1 MVYLSSKKIDVL
13 TNKYFLM
20 KIIGTG
26 SAHPKCCVTNAMLEQ
41 FLDTTDEWITERT
54 GIKERLVISSE
65 KLEDMAVA
73 AANKALEDANLTA
86 KDIDFIICSNV
97 VNEYVTPALS
107 CIIQGKIGATCPTL
121 DINAACAGFIFAMD
135 MAEDK
140 IRCKKAKNILIV
152 CAEEPS
158 RMVSWQN
165 RSTSVLFGDGAGA
178 AVVTEGDEL
187 KAISLTTSS
196 LTDVLYY
203 QRKLEPTPYID
214 KEENFEPLVMNGRE
228 VFKYAVKNSCRD
240 IRKLLNETGLQAED
254 IKYYV
259 LHQANLRII
268 DSIRRFLNVDEE
280 RIPHNIERY
289 GNISSAAL
297 PALLDEL
304 NRAGKLQKGDKLV
317 FSAFGAG
324 FTTGA
329 CVIEWAK

>member
-1 MVYLSSKKIDVL
+1 MSSKKIDVL

-140 IRCKKAKNILIV
+140 LRCKKAKNILIV

>member
-1 MVYLSSKKIDVL
+1 
-13 TNKYFLM
+13 M

-26 SAHPKCCVTNAMLEQ
+26 SAHPTCKVTNTMLEQ
-41 FLDTTDEWITERT
+41 FLETSDEWITERT
-54 GIKERLVISSE
+54 GIKGRLVISSE
-65 KLEDMAVA
+65 KLEDLAVI
-73 AANKALEDANLTA
+73 AANKALEDANLKA
-86 KDIDFIICSNV
+86 SDIDYIICSNV

-107 CIIQGKIGATCPTL
+107 CIIQGKLGATCPTV
-121 DINAACAGFIFAMD
+121 DINAACAGFLFALD
-135 MAEDK
+135 MADDK
-140 IRCKKAKNILIV
+140 LNAKKAKNILIV

-178 AVVTEGDEL
+178 AVVTEGDAL
-187 KAISLTTSS
+187 KAIRLTTSS
-196 LTDVLYY
+196 LTEVLYY
-203 QRKLEPTPYID
+203 QRKLEPTPYIS
-214 KEENFEPLVMNGRE
+214 KEENFEPLVMKGRE
-228 VFKYAVKNSCRD
+228 VFKHAVTSSCRD
-240 IRKLLNETGLQAED
+240 IRKLLNQTGLEPED
-254 IKYYV
+254 VKYYV

-268 DSIRRFLNVDEE
+268 ESIRNFLGVDKERVPHNVD
-280 RIPHNIERY
+280 RY

-329 CVIEWAK
+329 CIIEWAK

>member
-1 MVYLSSKKIDVL
+1 
-13 TNKYFLM
+13 M

-26 SAHPKCCVTNAMLEQ
+26 SAHPTCKVTNEMLEQ
-41 FLDTTDEWITERT
+41 FLETSDEWITERT

-65 KLEDMAVA
+65 KLEDLAVI

-86 KDIDFIICSNV
+86 ADIDYIICSNV

-107 CIIQGKIGATCPTL
+107 CIIQGKLGATCPTV
-121 DINAACAGFIFAMD
+121 DINAACAGFLFALD
-135 MAEDK
+135 MADDK
-140 IRCKKAKNILIV
+140 INAKKAKNILIV

-187 KAISLTTSS
+187 KAIRLTTSS
-196 LTDVLYY
+196 LAEVLYY
-203 QRKLEPTPYID
+203 QRKLEPTPYIT
-214 KEENFEPLVMNGRE
+214 KEENFEPLVMRGRE
-228 VFKYAVKNSCRD
+228 VFKHAVTSSCRD
-240 IRKLLNETGLQAED
+240 IRKLLNQTGLQAED

-259 LHQANLRII
+259 LHQANRRII
-268 DSIRRFLNVDEE
+268 DSIRNFLGVDEE
-280 RIPHNIERY
+280 RVPHNVERY

>member
-1 MVYLSSKKIDVL
+1 
-13 TNKYFLM
+13 
-20 KIIGTG
+20 
-26 SAHPKCCVTNAMLEQ
+26 MLEQ
-41 FLDTTDEWITERT
+41 FLETTDEWITERT

-65 KLEDMAVA
+65 KLEDLAVI

-86 KDIDFIICSNV
+86 ADIDYIICSNV

-107 CIIQGKIGATCPTL
+107 CIIQGKLGATCPTV
-121 DINAACAGFIFAMD
+121 DINAACAGFLFALD
-135 MAEDK
+135 MADDK
-140 IRCKKAKNILIV
+140 INAKKAKNILIV

-158 RMVSWQN
+158 RMVSWKN

-187 KAISLTTSS
+187 KAIRLTTSS
-196 LTDVLYY
+196 LAEVLYY
-203 QRKLEPTPYID
+203 QRKLEPTPYIT
-214 KEENFEPLVMNGRE
+214 KEENFEPLVMRGRE
-228 VFKYAVKNSCRD
+228 VFKHAVTSSCRD
-240 IRKLLNETGLQAED
+240 IRKLLNQTGLQAED

-259 LHQANLRII
+259 LHQANRRII
-268 DSIRRFLNVDEE
+268 DSIRNFLGVDEE
-280 RIPHNIERY
+280 RVPHNVERY

>member
-1 MVYLSSKKIDVL
+1 
-13 TNKYFLM
+13 M

-26 SAHPKCCVTNAMLEQ
+26 SAHPKCAVSNEMLEK
-41 FLDTTDEWITERT
+41 FLETTDEWITERT
-54 GIKERLVISSE
+54 GIKERCVISSE
-65 KLEDMAVA
+65 KLEDLATD
-73 AANKALEDANLTA
+73 AANKALEDAGLTA
-86 KDIDFIICSNV
+86 ADIDFIICSNV
-97 VNEYVTPALS
+97 VNEFVTPALS
-107 CIIQGKIGATCPTL
+107 CIIQGKLGAKCPTV
-121 DINAACAGFIFAMD
+121 DINAACAGFIYAMD

-140 IRCKKAKNILIV
+140 LRCKKAKNILIV

-165 RSTSVLFGDGAGA
+165 RSTCVLFGDGAGA

-187 KAISLTTSS
+187 KAIRLTTESM
-196 LTDVLYY
+196 TDVLYY

-214 KEENFEPLVMNGRE
+214 KDENFEPLVMRGRE
-228 VFKYAVKNSCRD
+228 VFKHAVSNSNKD
-240 IRKLLNETGLQAED
+240 IKTLLEETGLKTDD

-259 LHQANLRII
+259 LHQANRRII
-268 DSIRRFLNVDEE
+268 DAIRNFLGVDEE
-280 RIPHNIERY
+280 RVPHNVERY

-304 NRAGKLQKGDKLV
+304 NRGGKLQKGDKLV

>member
-1 MVYLSSKKIDVL
+1 
-13 TNKYFLM
+13 M

-26 SAHPKCCVTNAMLEQ
+26 SAHPTCKVTKEMLEQ
-41 FLDTTDEWITERT
+41 FLETTDEWITERT

-65 KLEDMAVA
+65 KLEDLAVE

-86 KDIDFIICSNV
+86 ADIDFIICSNV

-107 CIIQGKIGATCPTL
+107 CIIQGQLGATCPTV
-121 DINAACAGFIFAMD
+121 DINAACAGFLFAMD
-135 MAEDK
+135 IADDK
-140 IRCKKAKNILIV
+140 LRAKKAKNILIV

-187 KAISLTTSS
+187 KAIRLTTSS
-196 LTDVLYY
+196 LAEVLYY
-203 QRKLEPTPYID
+203 QRKLEPTPYIS
-214 KEENFEPLVMNGRE
+214 KEENFEPLVMKGRE
-228 VFKYAVKNSCRD
+228 VFKHAVTSSCRD
-240 IRKLLNETGLQAED
+240 IRKLLNQTGLQPED

-259 LHQANLRII
+259 LHQANRRII
-268 DSIRRFLNVDEE
+268 DSIRNFLGVDEE
-280 RIPHNIERY
+280 RVPHNVERY

>member
-1 MVYLSSKKIDVL
+1 
-13 TNKYFLM
+13 M

-26 SAHPKCCVTNAMLEQ
+26 SAHPSCAVTNEMLEK

-54 GIKERLVISSE
+54 GIKERCVISSE
-65 KLEDMAVA
+65 KLEDLAVIA
-73 AANKALEDANLTA
+73 AKRALEDANLTA
-86 KDIDFIICSNV
+86 ADIDFIICSNV

-107 CIIQGKIGATCPTL
+107 CIIQGMIGATCPTV
-121 DINAACAGFIFAMD
+121 DINAACAGFLFAMD

-140 IRCKKAKNILIV
+140 LQCKKAKNILIV

-165 RSTSVLFGDGAGA
+165 RSTCVLFGDGAGA
-178 AVVTEGDEL
+178 AVVTAGDEL
-187 KAISLTTSS
+187 KAIRLTTST

-203 QRKLEPTPYID
+203 QRRLEPTPYVT
-214 KEENFEPLVMNGRE
+214 KEENFEPLVMKGRE
-228 VFKYAVKNSCRD
+228 VFKHAVTSSCRD
-240 IRKLLNETGLQAED
+240 IRKLLNQTGLQPED

-259 LHQANLRII
+259 LHQANRRII
-268 DSIRRFLNVDEE
+268 DSIRNFLGVDEE
-280 RIPHNIERY
+280 RVPHNVERY

-297 PALLDEL
+297 PALLDER

-329 CVIEWAK
+329 CIIEWNK

>member
-1 MVYLSSKKIDVL
+1 
-13 TNKYFLM
+13 M
-20 KIIGTG
+20 KIIGPG
-26 SAHPKCCVTNAMLEQ
+26 SAHPQCAVTNEMLEQ

-54 GIKERLVISSE
+54 GIKERRVISSE
-65 KLEDMAVA
+65 KLEDLAVI
-73 AANKALEDANLTA
+73 AANKALEDAGLTA
-86 KDIDFIICSNV
+86 ADIDFIICSNV

-140 IRCKKAKNILIV
+140 LKCKKAKNILIV

-165 RSTSVLFGDGAGA
+165 RSTCVLFGDGAGA

-187 KAISLTTSS
+187 KAIRLTTSS
-196 LTDVLYY
+196 LTEVLYY
-203 QRKLEPTPYID
+203 QRALEPTPYIN
-214 KEENFEPLVMNGRE
+214 KEENYEPLVMRGRE
-228 VFKYAVKNSCRD
+228 VFKHAVTNSCRD
-240 IRKLLNETGLQAED
+240 IRKLLNQTGLEASD

-259 LHQANLRII
+259 LHQANHRII
-268 DSIRRFLNVDEE
+268 ESIRGFLGVEEE
-280 RIPHNIERY
+280 RVPHNVERY

-304 NRAGKLQKGDKLV
+304 NREGKLQKGDKLV

>member
-1 MVYLSSKKIDVL
+1 
-13 TNKYFLM
+13 M

-26 SAHPKCCVTNAMLEQ
+26 SAHPQCCVTNTMLEQ
-41 FLDTTDEWITERT
+41 FLETTDEWITERT

-65 KLEDMAVA
+65 KLEDLAVI

-165 RSTSVLFGDGAGA
+165 RSTCVLFGDGAGA

-187 KAISLTTSS
+187 KAIRLTTSS

-203 QRKLEPTPYID
+203 QRNLEPTPYIS
-214 KEENFEPLVMNGRE
+214 KEENFEPLVMRGRE
-228 VFKYAVKNSCRD
+228 VFKHAVTNSCRD
-240 IRKLLNETGLQAED
+240 IRKLLNETGLEAQD

-259 LHQANLRII
+259 LHQANRRII
-268 DSIRRFLNVDEE
+268 DSIRNFLGVDEE
-280 RIPHNIERY
+280 RVPHNVERY

-304 NRAGKLQKGDKLV
+304 NRDGKLQKGDKLV
-317 FSAFGAG
+317 FSAFGA
-324 FTTGA
+324 
-329 CVIEWAK
+329 

>member
-1 MVYLSSKKIDVL
+1 
-13 TNKYFLM
+13 M

-26 SAHPKCCVTNAMLEQ
+26 SAHPSCSVSNEMLEK
-41 FLDTTDEWITERT
+41 FLETTDEWITERT
-54 GIKERLVISSE
+54 GIKERCVISSE
-65 KLEDMAVA
+65 RLEDLACDA
-73 AANKALEDANLTA
+73 AMKAIEDANLTVN
-86 KDIDFIICSNV
+86 DIDFIICSNV

-107 CIIQGKIGATCPTL
+107 CIIQGKLGATCPTV

-135 MAEDK
+135 MADDK
-140 IRCKKAKNILIV
+140 LKNKKAKNILIV

-165 RSTSVLFGDGAGA
+165 RSTCVLFGDGAGA

-187 KAISLTTSS
+187 KAIRLTTSS

-203 QRKLEPTPYID
+203 QRRLEPTPYISKD
-214 KEENFEPLVMNGRE
+214 EVFEPLVMKGRD
-228 VFKYAVKNSCRD
+228 VFKHAVSSSNKD
-240 IRKLLNETGLQAED
+240 IKMLLEQTGLQTED

-259 LHQANLRII
+259 LHQANKRII
-268 DSIRRFLNVDEE
+268 DAIRNFLGVDESKV
-280 RIPHNIERY
+280 PHNVERY

-304 NRAGKLQKGDKLV
+304 NRGGKLQKGDKLV

>member
-1 MVYLSSKKIDVL
+1 
-13 TNKYFLM
+13 M

-26 SAHPKCCVTNAMLEQ
+26 SAHPQCCVTNTMLEQ
-41 FLDTTDEWITERT
+41 FLETTDEWITERT

-65 KLEDMAVA
+65 KLEDLAVI

-165 RSTSVLFGDGAGA
+165 RSTCVLFGDGAGA

-187 KAISLTTSS
+187 KAIRLTTSS

-203 QRKLEPTPYID
+203 QRNLEPTPYIS
-214 KEENFEPLVMNGRE
+214 KEENFEPLVMRGRE
-228 VFKYAVKNSCRD
+228 VFKHAVTNSCRD
-240 IRKLLNETGLQAED
+240 IRKLLNETGLEAQD

-259 LHQANLRII
+259 LHQANRRII
-268 DSIRRFLNVDEE
+268 DSIRNFLGVDEE
-280 RIPHNIERY
+280 RVPHNVERY

-304 NRAGKLQKGDKLV
+304 NRDGKLQKGDKLV

>member
-1 MVYLSSKKIDVL
+1 
-13 TNKYFLM
+13 M

-26 SAHPKCCVTNAMLEQ
+26 AAHPKCAVSNQMLEQ
-41 FLDTTDEWITERT
+41 FLETTDEWITERT
-54 GIKERLVISSE
+54 GIKERCVISSE
-65 KLEDMAVA
+65 KLEDLATE
-73 AANKALEDANLTA
+73 AANKALEDAGLTA
-86 KDIDFIICSNV
+86 ADIDYIICSNV

-107 CIIQGKIGATCPTL
+107 CIIQGKLGATCPTL
-121 DINAACAGFIFAMD
+121 DINAACAGFLFALD

-140 IRCKKAKNILIV
+140 LKCKKAKNILII

-165 RSTSVLFGDGAGA
+165 RSTCVLFGDGAGA

-187 KAISLTTSS
+187 KAIRLTTSS
-196 LTDVLYY
+196 LTEVLYY
-203 QRKLEPTPYID
+203 QRSLEPTPYIT
-214 KEENFEPLVMNGRE
+214 KEENFEPLIMKGRE
-228 VFKYAVKNSCRD
+228 VFKHAVTNSCRD
-240 IRKLLNETGLQAED
+240 IRKLLSETGLAAED
-254 IKYYV
+254 IKYFV
-259 LHQANLRII
+259 LHQANRRII
-268 DSIRRFLNVDEE
+268 DSIRGFLGVDEE
-280 RIPHNIERY
+280 RVPHNVERY

-324 FTTGA
+324 FTTGG

>member
-1 MVYLSSKKIDVL
+1 
-13 TNKYFLM
+13 M

-26 SAHPKCCVTNAMLEQ
+26 SAHPTCKVTNTMLEQ
-41 FLDTTDEWITERT
+41 FLETSDEWITERT

-65 KLEDMAVA
+65 KLEDLAVI
-73 AANKALEDANLTA
+73 AANKALEDANLKA
-86 KDIDFIICSNV
+86 SDIDYIICSNV

-107 CIIQGKIGATCPTL
+107 CIIQGKLGATCPTV
-121 DINAACAGFIFAMD
+121 DINAACAGFLFALD
-135 MAEDK
+135 MADDK
-140 IRCKKAKNILIV
+140 LNAKKAKNILIV

-178 AVVTEGDEL
+178 AVVTEGDAL
-187 KAISLTTSS
+187 KAIRLTTSS
-196 LTDVLYY
+196 LTEVLYY
-203 QRKLEPTPYID
+203 QRKLEPTPYIT
-214 KEENFEPLVMNGRE
+214 KEENFEPLVMKGRE
-228 VFKYAVKNSCRD
+228 VFKHAVTNSCRD
-240 IRKLLNETGLQAED
+240 IRKLLNQTGLEPGD
-254 IKYYV
+254 VKYYV

-268 DSIRRFLNVDEE
+268 ESIRNFLGVDKECV
-280 RIPHNIERY
+280 PHNIERY

-317 FSAFGAG
+317 LSAFGAG

>member
-1 MVYLSSKKIDVL
+1 
-13 TNKYFLM
+13 
-20 KIIGTG
+20 
-26 SAHPKCCVTNAMLEQ
+26 MLEQ

-73 AANKALEDANLTA
+73 AASKALEDANLTA

>member
-1 MVYLSSKKIDVL
+1 
-13 TNKYFLM
+13 M

-26 SAHPKCCVTNAMLEQ
+26 SAHPSCSVTNEMLEK
-41 FLDTTDEWITERT
+41 FLETTDEWITERT
-54 GIKERLVISSE
+54 GIKARSVISTERL
-65 KLEDMAVA
+65 EDLACEA
-73 AANKALEDANLTA
+73 AQRALEDANLSVN
-86 KDIDFIICSNV
+86 DIDFIICSNV

-107 CIIQGKIGATCPTL
+107 CIIQGKLGAKCPTV

-135 MAEDK
+135 MADDK
-140 IRCKKAKNILIV
+140 LKANKAKNILIV

-165 RSTSVLFGDGAGA
+165 RSTCVLFGDGAGA
-178 AVVTEGDEL
+178 AVVTAGDEL
-187 KAISLTTSS
+187 KAIRLTTES

-203 QRKLEPTPYID
+203 QRRLEPTPYID
-214 KEENFEPLVMNGRE
+214 KDETFEPLVMRGRE
-228 VFKYAVKNSCRD
+228 VFKHAVSSSNKD
-240 IRKLLNETGLQAED
+240 IKTLLNETGLQPND

-259 LHQANLRII
+259 LHQANKRII
-268 DSIRRFLNVDEE
+268 DSIRNFLGVDEE
-280 RIPHNIERY
+280 RVPHNVERY

-304 NRAGKLQKGDKLV
+304 NRGGKLQKGDKLV

-329 CVIEWAK
+329 CIIEWAK

>member
-1 MVYLSSKKIDVL
+1 
-13 TNKYFLM
+13 M

-26 SAHPKCCVTNAMLEQ
+26 SAHPSCAVTNEMLEK

-54 GIKERLVISSE
+54 GIKERCVISSE
-65 KLEDMAVA
+65 KLEDLAVI

-86 KDIDFIICSNV
+86 TDIDFIICSNV

-107 CIIQGKIGATCPTL
+107 CIIQGKLGATCPTV
-121 DINAACAGFIFAMD
+121 DINAACAGFLFAMD

-140 IRCKKAKNILIV
+140 LQCKKAKNILIV

-165 RSTSVLFGDGAGA
+165 RSTCVLFGDGAGA

-187 KAISLTTSS
+187 KAIRLTTSS
-196 LTDVLYY
+196 LADVLYY
-203 QRKLEPTPYID
+203 QRKLEPTPYISKD
-214 KEENFEPLVMNGRE
+214 EDYEPLVMKGRE
-228 VFKYAVKNSCRD
+228 VFKHAVTSSCRD
-240 IRKLLNETGLQAED
+240 IRKLLNQTGLEPQD

-259 LHQANLRII
+259 LHQANRRII
-268 DSIRRFLNVDEE
+268 DSIRNFLGVDEE
-280 RIPHNIERY
+280 RVPHNVERY

-304 NRAGKLQKGDKLV
+304 NREGKLQKGDKLV

-329 CVIEWAK
+329 CIIEWNK

>member
-1 MVYLSSKKIDVL
+1 
-13 TNKYFLM
+13 M

-26 SAHPKCCVTNAMLEQ
+26 SAHPKCAVSNEMLEK
-41 FLDTTDEWITERT
+41 FLETTDEWITERT
-54 GIKERLVISSE
+54 GIKERCVISSE
-65 KLEDMAVA
+65 KLEDMATE
-73 AANKALEDANLTA
+73 AANRALEDAGLTA
-86 KDIDFIICSNV
+86 ADIDFIICSNV
-97 VNEYVTPALS
+97 VNEYVTPAMS
-107 CIIQGKIGATCPTL
+107 CIIQGKLGAKCPTV
-121 DINAACAGFIFAMD
+121 DINAACAGFIYAMD

-140 IRCKKAKNILIV
+140 LQCKKAKNILIV

-165 RSTSVLFGDGAGA
+165 RSTCVLFGDGAGA

-187 KAISLTTSS
+187 KAIRLTTES

-203 QRKLEPTPYID
+203 QRRLEPTPYIS
-214 KEENFEPLVMNGRE
+214 KEENFEPLVMRGRE
-228 VFKYAVKNSCRD
+228 VFKHAVSNSNKD
-240 IRKLLNETGLQAED
+240 IKILLEECGLTPND

-259 LHQANLRII
+259 LHQANRRII
-268 DSIRRFLNVDEE
+268 DSIRNFLGVDEE
-280 RIPHNIERY
+280 RVPHNIERY

-304 NRAGKLQKGDKLV
+304 NRGGKLHKGDKLV

>member
-1 MVYLSSKKIDVL
+1 
-13 TNKYFLM
+13 M

-26 SAHPKCCVTNAMLEQ
+26 SAHPTCAVTNHMLEQ
-41 FLDTTDEWITERT
+41 FLETTDEWITERT
-54 GIKERLVISSE
+54 GIKERCVISSE
-65 KLEDMAVA
+65 HLEDMAVH
-73 AANKALEDANLTA
+73 AANKALEDAGLTA
-86 KDIDFIICSNV
+86 ADIDFLICSNV

-107 CIIQGKIGATCPTL
+107 CIIQGKLGAKCPTV
-121 DINAACAGFIFAMD
+121 DINAACAGFIYAMD
-135 MAEDK
+135 IADDK
-140 IRCKKAKNILIV
+140 LKAGKAKNILIV

-165 RSTSVLFGDGAGA
+165 RSTCVLFGDGAGA
-178 AVVTEGDEL
+178 AVVTAGDEL
-187 KAISLTTSS
+187 KAIRLTTES

-203 QRKLEPTPYID
+203 QRHLEPTPYIS
-214 KEENFEPLVMNGRE
+214 KEENFEPLVMRGRE
-228 VFKYAVKNSCRD
+228 VFKHAVTQSNKD
-240 IRKLLNETGLQAED
+240 IKFLLDKTGLEPND

-259 LHQANLRII
+259 LHQANKRII
-268 DSIRRFLNVDEE
+268 DSIRNFLGVEE
-280 RIPHNIERY
+280 EKVPHNVERY

-304 NRAGKLQKGDKLV
+304 NRAGKLHKGDKLV

>member
-1 MVYLSSKKIDVL
+1 
-13 TNKYFLM
+13 M

-26 SAHPKCCVTNAMLEQ
+26 SAHPKCAVTNEMLEK
-41 FLDTTDEWITERT
+41 FLETNDEWITERT
-54 GIKERLVISSE
+54 GIKERRVISSE

-73 AANKALEDANLTA
+73 AANKALEDAGLTA

-107 CIIQGKIGATCPTL
+107 CIIQGKLGATCPTL

-140 IRCKKAKNILIV
+140 LKCKKAKNILIV

-165 RSTSVLFGDGAGA
+165 RSTCVLFGDGAGA
-178 AVVTEGDEL
+178 AVVTAGDQL
-187 KAISLTTSS
+187 KDIRLTTTSM
-196 LTDVLYY
+196 TDVLYY
-203 QRKLEPTPYID
+203 QRHLEPTPYID
-214 KEENFEPLVMNGRE
+214 KEENFEPLVMKGRE
-228 VFKYAVKNSCRD
+228 VFKHAVTNSCRD
-240 IRKLLNETGLQAED
+240 IRKLLMQTGLEASD

-259 LHQANLRII
+259 LHQANHRII
-268 DSIRRFLNVDEE
+268 ESIRGFLGVEEE
-280 RIPHNIERY
+280 RVPHNVERY

-304 NRAGKLQKGDKLV
+304 NRAGKLHKGDKLV

>member
-1 MVYLSSKKIDVL
+1 
-13 TNKYFLM
+13 M

-26 SAHPKCCVTNAMLEQ
+26 SAHPKCAVTNEMLEK

-54 GIKERLVISSE
+54 GIKERCVISSE
-65 KLEDMAVA
+65 KLEDLAVI
-73 AANKALEDANLTA
+73 AANKALEDAGLTA
-86 KDIDFIICSNV
+86 ADIDFIICSNV

-107 CIIQGKIGATCPTL
+107 CIIQGKIGATCPTV

-140 IRCKKAKNILIV
+140 IQCNKAKNILIV

-165 RSTSVLFGDGAGA
+165 RSTCVLFGDGAGA

-187 KAISLTTSS
+187 KAIRLTTSS

-214 KEENFEPLVMNGRE
+214 KEENYEPLVMRGRE
-228 VFKYAVKNSCRD
+228 VFKHAVTNSCRD
-240 IRKLLNETGLQAED
+240 IRKLLAQTGLDVND

-259 LHQANLRII
+259 LHQANHRII
-268 DSIRRFLNVDEE
+268 ESIRGFLKVDEE
-280 RIPHNIERY
+280 KMPHNVERY

-329 CVIEWAK
+329 CIIEWAK

>member
-1 MVYLSSKKIDVL
+1 
-13 TNKYFLM
+13 
-20 KIIGTG
+20 
-26 SAHPKCCVTNAMLEQ
+26 MLEQ
-41 FLDTTDEWITERT
+41 FLETNDEWITERT

-65 KLEDMAVA
+65 KLEDMAVI

-86 KDIDFIICSNV
+86 ADIDFIICSNV

-107 CIIQGKIGATCPTL
+107 CIIQGKLGATCPTL

-165 RSTSVLFGDGAGA
+165 RSTCVLFGDGAGA

-187 KAISLTTSS
+187 KAIRLTTSS

-214 KEENFEPLVMNGRE
+214 KEENYEPLVMRGRE
-228 VFKYAVKNSCRD
+228 VFKHAVTSSCRD
-240 IRKLLNETGLQAED
+240 IRKLLNQTGLQPED

-259 LHQANLRII
+259 LHQANRRII
-268 DSIRRFLNVDEE
+268 DSIRNFLGVDEE
-280 RIPHNIERY
+280 RVPHNVERY

-304 NRAGKLQKGDKLV
+304 NRECKLQKGDKLV

>member
-1 MVYLSSKKIDVL
+1 
-13 TNKYFLM
+13 
-20 KIIGTG
+20 
-26 SAHPKCCVTNAMLEQ
+26 MLEQ

-54 GIKERLVISSE
+54 GIKERRVISSE
-65 KLEDMAVA
+65 KLEDLAVI
-73 AANKALEDANLTA
+73 AANKALEDAGLTA
-86 KDIDFIICSNV
+86 ADIDFIICSNV

-121 DINAACAGFIFAMD
+121 DINAACAGFIVAMD

-140 IRCKKAKNILIV
+140 LKCKKAKNILIV

-165 RSTSVLFGDGAGA
+165 RSTCVLFGDGAGA

-187 KAISLTTSS
+187 KAIRLTTSS
-196 LTDVLYY
+196 LTEVLYY
-203 QRKLEPTPYID
+203 QRALEPTPYIN
-214 KEENFEPLVMNGRE
+214 KEENYEPLVMRGRE
-228 VFKYAVKNSCRD
+228 VFKHAVTNSCRD
-240 IRKLLNETGLQAED
+240 IRKLLNQTGLEASD
-254 IKYYV
+254 IKYFV
-259 LHQANLRII
+259 LHQANHRII
-268 DSIRRFLNVDEE
+268 ESIRGFLGVEEE
-280 RIPHNIERY
+280 RVPHNVERY

-304 NRAGKLQKGDKLV
+304 NREGKLQKGDKLV

>member
-1 MVYLSSKKIDVL
+1 
-13 TNKYFLM
+13 M

-329 CVIEWAK
+329 CVIEWVK